1 MSNFNSTRGTGAS
14 PKVTYAKLV
23 SGVPFVCR
31 IHGDILRSY
40 SYWLTSA
47 AGKKAKFENL
57 SFSREDESFSSGE
70 QDAVRELGITELN
83 SYTKKVEPIK
93 SKRTYMVQ
101 VINRATS
108 TMEVLDL
115 KTSIFNDIIQYMRD
129 MEVERVEDLE
139 LVITKTGVKWNE
151 VKYSLNIIATQKA
164 NKDTDAV
171 KALHE
176 ADKELLKDAP
186 SIFELFP
193 RESYEAQKRRLQT
206 FLAAT
211 PEPTA
216 SGEASGD
223 GDIEDVNDLD
233 D

>member
-1 MSNFNSTRGTGAS
+1 MSNFNTTRGSGAS

-57 SFSREDESFSSGE
+57 SFSREDESFTSGVP
-70 QDAVRELGITELN
+70 DPIREAGITELN
-83 SYTKKVEPIK
+83 SYTKSVEPIK

-101 VINRATS
+101 VINRATN
-108 TMEVLDL
+108 TLEVLDL

-129 MEVERVEDLE
+129 MDVERVEDLE
-139 LVITKTGVKWNE
+139 LVINKTGVKWNE
-151 VKYSLNIIATQKA
+151 VKYGLNIIATQKA
-164 NKDTDAV
+164 NKDPEAV

-176 ADKELLKDAP
+176 KDQEILKDAP
-186 SIFELFP
+186 SIFDLFP
-193 RESYEAQKRRLQT
+193 LETYEKQKKRLQT
-206 FLAAT
+206 FLAAA
-211 PEPTA
+211 PEAPE
-216 SGEASGD
+216 GEPD
-223 GDIEDVNDLD
+223 GEGAESLSDLD